1 MLADDNILNMK
12 KVFKIPVHEMHIF
25 LAHKFDKMT
34 QEEKLRRGS
43 NAIEL

>member
-1 MLADDNILNMK
+1 MLADDNLLNME
-12 KVFKIPVHEMHIF
+12 KVFKISVHQMHTF

>member
-1 MLADDNILNMK
+1 L
-12 KVFKIPVHEMHIF
+12 HIF

>member
-1 MLADDNILNMK
+1 MK
-12 KVFKIPVHEMHIF
+12 KVFKIPVHELHIF

>member
-12 KVFKIPVHEMHIF
+12 KVLKIPVHEMHIF